1 MGKESDSRG
10 KRPSEQFMDE
20 VAAAYGTK
28 YDDRDPEGREERP
41 FLHELA
47 KAFKTSTVRIRKIL
61 ITRGLYSTEVTR
73 EVARLTAAGDKV
85 PEICEIMNLKS
96 AAVIAAMPYDKG
108 IYNIDP
114 KTAAGIRAHKKR
126 RRKEAVDKL
135 SKSLEVYKDSGSQDI
150 FACMEALWNCITL
163 FQGYRFKT
171 SGRNGN
177 GAVAFTYQMKESK
190 RTGELT
196 DEIVIDRKENSKT
209 ITRST
214 VELAFANAMKIMEEE
229 GYVKGPKKLG
239 CFGDSYLYSIFIRF
253 GIITEKR
260 EGEGII
266 ES

>member
-1 MGKESDSRG
+1 
-10 KRPSEQFMDE
+10 MDE

-28 YDDRDPEGREERP
+28 YDDRDAKSREGRP

-47 KAFKTSTVRIRKIL
+47 KEFKTSTVRIRKIL
-61 ITRGLYSTEVTR
+61 ITRGLYSTAVTR
-73 EVARLTAAGDKV
+73 EVARLSAAGHKI

-126 RRKEAVDKL
+126 RRKEAVVKL
-135 SKSLEVYKDSGSQDI
+135 AKNLEAYKDTGSQDI
-150 FACMEALWNCITL
+150 SVCMDPLWNCIML

-171 SGRNGN
+171 SGRNGK
-177 GAVAFTYQMKESK
+177 GAVSFTYQFKESK

-214 VELAFANAMKIMEEE
+214 VEVALINALNEQENC
-229 GYVKGPKKLG
+229 GCVRGPKKLG
-239 CFGDSYLYSIFIRF
+239 CFGASYLYSMFLRF
-253 GIITEKR
+253 GLITSEKVIS
-260 EGEGII
+260 ENEATLPG
-266 ES
+266 